1 MTMMMTNNYN
11 RKVLLGMSGGIDS
24 SSAAIILQEQGFEV
38 TGVTFIQK
46 SFESMEEAVADAKRI
61 ADMLNI
67 DHFVMDLREEFE
79 EEIVQY
85 FHTEYEKGRT
95 PNPCVKCNKE
105 IKYKRFLEE
114 ADKRGIHYISSG
126 QYVRVVKE
134 DDGYLIKKA
143 KNKCKDQSYY
153 LYNLKGKDLDRV
165 LFPLG
170 ELDSKE
176 QARQLLKSKGVEFY
190 QKPES
195 QEICFIKDQDYIE
208 FIEKYFDPKSKLG
221 NFVDINGNVL
231 GKHEGIHHYTIGQ
244 RKGLGIALGTPHFV
258 LDINPENNNVT
269 LGLSNQLEKSGCY
282 LSDYNIIY
290 DNYDLNGKEFS
301 CKIRYSARESLA
313 KISGAGDQLFVEF
326 KDKVRAVTPGQ
337 SLVFY
342 DGDVLVG
349 GGIIDKTV

>member
-1 MTMMMTNNYN
+1 MTMTMTNNYN

-24 SSAAIILQEQGFEV
+24 SSAAIILQEKGFEV

-61 ADMLNI
+61 ADMLSI

-79 EEIVQY
+79 QEIVQY
-85 FHTEYEKGRT
+85 FHTEYERGRT

-105 IKYKRFLEE
+105 IKYNRFIQE

-126 QYVRVVKE
+126 QYARVVKE

-143 KNKCKDQSYY
+143 KNANKDQSYY
-153 LYNLKGKDLDRV
+153 LYNLQGKDLERV

-176 QARQLLKSKGVEFY
+176 QARELLKSKGVEFY
-190 QKPES
+190 QKSES

-208 FIEKYFDPKSKLG
+208 FIEQYFDPETKLG
-221 NFVDINGNVL
+221 NFVDVNGNVL
-231 GKHEGIHHYTIGQ
+231 GRHEGIHHYTIGQ

-313 KISGAGDQLFVEF
+313 RISRVNDQLFVEF

>member
-1 MTMMMTNNYN
+1 MNNYN
-11 RKVLLGMSGGIDS
+11 KKVLLGMSGGIDS
-24 SSAAIILQEQGFEV
+24 SSAAIILQAKGFEV
-38 TGVTFIQK
+38 IGVTFIQK

-67 DHFVMDLREEFE
+67 EHFVMDLREEFE
-79 EEIVQY
+79 REIVQY
-85 FHTEYEKGRT
+85 FYTEYEKGRT

-105 IKYKRFLEE
+105 IKYKRFIEE

-134 DDGYLIKKA
+134 DAGYLVKKA
-143 KNKCKDQSYY
+143 KNASKDQSYY
-153 LYNLKGKDLDRV
+153 LYNLHEKDLERV
-165 LFPLG
+165 IFPLG

-190 QKPES
+190 QKSES

-208 FIEKYFDPKSKLG
+208 FIEKYFDPKTKLG
-221 NFVDINGNVL
+221 NFVDIDGNVL

-290 DNYDLNGKEFS
+290 DNYELTGKVFS

-313 KISGAGDQLFVEF
+313 EISRVGDQLFVEF